1 MNLKHIR
8 KLRKMTIDTL
18 SVKSNVSKSYIS
30 DLENERKTNPS
41 MNTLKKLSKG
51 LDMEVSEL
59 IKDK

>member
-1 MNLKHIR
+1 MKLRYIR

-18 SVKSNVSKSYIS
+18 SVKSNVSKGYIS

-59 IKDK
+59 IQD